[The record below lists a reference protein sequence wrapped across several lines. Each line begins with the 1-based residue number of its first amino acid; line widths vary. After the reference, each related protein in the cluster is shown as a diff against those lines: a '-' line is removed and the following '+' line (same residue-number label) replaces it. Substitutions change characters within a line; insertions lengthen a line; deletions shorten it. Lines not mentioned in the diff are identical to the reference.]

1 MRASDLLL
9 LPPSLA
15 VSTFQKAPRGE
26 EEVGGRRR
34 ADGPVGGRV

>member
-15 VSTFQKAPRGE
+15 VSTFQKAPGGKG
-26 EEVGGRRR
+26 VGGRRR